1 LDEEFISNIKLK
13 KKEKIKSFKFV
24 ITNNLFQVNV
34 YKLNQ
39 KKLKIANTVW
49 IEKIK
54 TKELALPTLFKKI
67 LN

>member
-1 LDEEFISNIKLK
+1 MRTKPLK
-13 KKEKIKSFKFV
+13 KKLMKKINQFKKY
-24 ITNNLFQVNV
+24 LFQVSV